1 MTNQQLE
8 TLLAKVS
15 HGHRLKVLNLEKW
28 KLLLTLVNQVLNLA
42 ENDLSLVEER
52 ILAEAVVALE
62 EVDLTASSLTVAQGS
77 SIIITTIINHT
88 SYLSFFLY
96 RQNFGLNFSP
106 HRKCVYWD
114 KTGFATIRRKLQLN
128 RFVKSSQI
136 PSMPQQNSVN

>member
-62 EVDLTASSLTVAQGS
+62 EVDLTASSLTVAQVG
-77 SIIITTIINHT
+77 
-88 SYLSFFLY
+88 
-96 RQNFGLNFSP
+96 
-106 HRKCVYWD
+106 
-114 KTGFATIRRKLQLN
+114 
-128 RFVKSSQI
+128 
-136 PSMPQQNSVN
+136 